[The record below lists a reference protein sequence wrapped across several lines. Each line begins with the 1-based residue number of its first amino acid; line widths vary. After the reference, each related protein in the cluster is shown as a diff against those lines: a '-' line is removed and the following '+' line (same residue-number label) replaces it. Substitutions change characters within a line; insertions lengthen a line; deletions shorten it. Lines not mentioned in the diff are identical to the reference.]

1 MENKGLIT
9 NPSPRFDSAQKP
21 EKGAAAPLKKG
32 MAVPSPS
39 LVAERSRSEGRGSH
53 DFLKKNP
60 VLELKNVAIGYRQK
74 SNVRQIASNL
84 HLTIRKGEM
93 VCLLGPNG
101 CGKSTL
107 MRSIAGLQPIIS
119 GTITIQDTNLQQLSA
134 QERALLLSLVL
145 TEKIEGGNLTV
156 SDIVAVG
163 RYPHTNFMGT
173 LTDYDK
179 KEIAQAIKQCGLL
192 GFESKLFAQL
202 SDGEKQRVMI
212 ARALAQDTPLIM
224 LDEPTAHLDLPHRI
238 ELMKTL
244 HQLAKTTQKAIL
256 LSTHELD
263 LALQWSDY
271 LWLMQSDGTIS
282 HGAPEDLVLQGS
294 FSKLFGNDSFHFDLK
309 SGTFK
314 TNHQHGTKVN
324 VIGNGTT
331 YEWTRRALERE
342 GFEPDLHY
350 TSHTTIE
357 IIGKNEWIYRQG
369 TDQTNCTSIAEVLT
383 LLQYDTKMNF

>member
-1 MENKGLIT
+1 MENKSLIP
-9 NPSPRFDSAQKP
+9 NPSPRFDSAQQP
-21 EKGAAAPLKKG
+21 ENGEAAPQKKV

-256 LSTHELD
+256 LSHRH
-263 LALQWSDY
+263 ANCS
-271 LWLMQSDGTIS
+271 S
-282 HGAPEDLVLQGS
+282 H
-294 FSKLFGNDSFHFDLK
+294 
-309 SGTFK
+309 
-314 TNHQHGTKVN
+314 
-324 VIGNGTT
+324 
-331 YEWTRRALERE
+331 
-342 GFEPDLHY
+342 
-350 TSHTTIE
+350 
-357 IIGKNEWIYRQG
+357 
-369 TDQTNCTSIAEVLT
+369 C
-383 LLQYDTKMNF
+383 